1 MKRILAALLLALTCS
16 VTFAQSIPAFTP
28 GNNGASG
35 NTASLAVTGTAQN
48 LNCDV
53 TAAPGQFTQYRVEI
67 AGTQNVT
74 ISVGSTTNAPSA
86 AVVGNYVEM
95 LGNTVEVFTWPP
107 NARISAIA
115 GTTGSTLRCTAGYG
129 S

>member
-1 MKRILAALLLALTCS
+1 MRRILAALLLAFTCT
-16 VTFAQSIPAFTP
+16 VTLAQSIPAFTP

-35 NTASLAVTGTAQN
+35 NTASIAVTGSAQN

-53 TAAPGQFTQYRVEI
+53 TAAPGQFTQYRVEV
-67 AGTQNVT
+67 AGTVNVT

-86 AVVGNYVEM
+86 AVIGNFTEM
-95 LGNTVEVFTWPP
+95 LANTVEVFTWPP
-107 NARISAIA
+107 NARVSVIA
-115 GTTGSTLRCTAGYG
+115 SGVGSTLRCTAGYG